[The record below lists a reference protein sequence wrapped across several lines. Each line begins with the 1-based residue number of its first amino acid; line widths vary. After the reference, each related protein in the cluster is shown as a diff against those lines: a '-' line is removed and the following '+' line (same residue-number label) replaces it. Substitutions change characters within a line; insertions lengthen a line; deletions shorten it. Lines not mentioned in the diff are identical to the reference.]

1 MIFYIF
7 ELCFPIGAI
16 YCADSV
22 GQELRPFCKTTAVT
36 FVFRFLSAIVHFVEP
51 NLSGGPPANAKSVL
65 VSAFYSYTDSV
76 TRSASNF
83 GAKLK
88 V

>member
-1 MIFYIF
+1 MRFYIF

-16 YCADSV
+16 YCAVSV
-22 GQELRPFCKTTAVT
+22 HELRPFRKTTAVT
-36 FVFRFLSAIVHFVEP
+36 FVFRFSSAIVHFVKP
-51 NLSGGPPANAKSVL
+51 NLSGGRPSNAKSV
-65 VSAFYSYTDSV
+65 VESVFYSYTDAV
-76 TRSASNF
+76 TQSASNF